1 MAQITLSRDMYRH
14 ASEQGITF
22 SQLLEQKD
30 PTPEG
35 SKLTAFERQLKE
47 HKIVTQ
53 SIPSKGIIASTIE
66 AFYRTE
72 ESKVLFPEYVATQL
86 REALV
91 ASSILPYLIATTTPI
106 DNNAYRTIYCDDSTE
121 NKKAAQKRRVTE
133 AAELPKA
140 RLKTREN
147 SVKIWKYGRQI
158 EASYEV
164 IRRMRVDLLAVHL
177 RRLGE
182 QAAMDEVE
190 DVLDVIKNGDGNP
203 NTAATVLKNKTD
215 LDAGATAGTLSKEAW
230 LRFLLKFFPYQCN
243 TVVANE
249 DGLLQVLDIIYPSD
263 TTQMMDFL
271 LKGMA
276 ITAKVELPQK
286 IWTNVT
292 LLYSPAVEKINN
304 HVALYGIDSRYAIE
318 KIQETGSDITE
329 ADKFITNQTQVLTVS
344 ENAGFATMFPQ
355 AMRILEID

>member
-1 MAQITLSRDMYRH
+1 MSKITLHRDMYRH

-30 PTPEG
+30 PTSEG
-35 SKLTAFERQLKE
+35 SKLSAFERQLKE

-53 SIPSKGIIASTIE
+53 SIPAKGIIASTVE
-66 AFYRTE
+66 AFYRTD

-91 ASSILPYLIATTTPI
+91 ASSILPYLVATTTPI
-106 DNNAYRTIYCDDSTE
+106 DGNSYRTIYCDDSTE
-121 NKKAAQKRRVTE
+121 NKKSAQKRRVTE
-133 AAELPKA
+133 ATELPKA

-164 IRRMRVDLLAVHL
+164 IRRMRIDLLAVHL

-182 QAAMDEVE
+182 QTAQDEVE
-190 DVLDVIKNGDGNP
+190 DVLAVIKDGDGNA
-203 NTAATVLKNKTD
+203 NTSAEVLKNKT
-215 LDAGATAGTLSKEAW
+215 LDSASEGKLTKEAW
-230 LRFLLKFFPYQCN
+230 IRFLLKFYPYQCN

-249 DGLLQVLDIIYPSD
+249 DGLLQVLNIIYPSD
-263 TTQMMDFL
+263 STQMMDFL
-271 LKGMA
+271 LKGMS
-276 ITAKVELPQK
+276 ITAKVELPQGL
-286 IWTNVT
+286 WTNVT
-292 LLYSPAVEKINN
+292 LLYSPAVEKLNN
-304 HVALYGIDSRYAIE
+304 HVALYGIDRRYAIE

-329 ADKFITNQTQVLTVS
+329 ADRFITNQTQILTVS
-344 ENAGFATMFPQ
+344 ENAGFASMFAQ
-355 AMRILEID
+355 AAKILEID